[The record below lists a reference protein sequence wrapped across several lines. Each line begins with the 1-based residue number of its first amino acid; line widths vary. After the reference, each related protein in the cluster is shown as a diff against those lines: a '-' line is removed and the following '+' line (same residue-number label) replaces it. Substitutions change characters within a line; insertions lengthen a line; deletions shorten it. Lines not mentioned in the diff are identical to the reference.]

1 MAKLSAD
8 KKSVTVEKGDTLG
21 QIAADYAG
29 GYSNYKKLAAI
40 NNISNPNLIY
50 VGQVIKLTNEG
61 GSSSGS
67 SSSSSSKSTNTNK
80 AIVNSFGLQSNTD
93 NTLFATWSWNKSNT
107 ESYKVAWTYA
117 TGDGVAFNGSLSTV
131 TVDDDYPS
139 LARQSTYSIPNN
151 ATKVQFKV
159 KPISKTYKKNDVET
173 KYWEAEWSDVKTWTV
188 ATPLGT
194 PDTPNVEIDKFKLTA
209 SLDNIDIDGATH
221 IEFQVI
227 KDNASSKFAI
237 KKASIRTGHASY
249 VFTVSAGSQYKV
261 RCRAYNDNNKTYSD
275 WSNYSSNKGTIP
287 SAPESIT
294 DIRALSETSVY
305 ISWSAVA
312 NATGYGIE
320 YTTKKIYFDSSTEV
334 KSMSVTDVTT
344 HAEVTGMET
353 GEEYFFRVKATNEQ
367 GDSGW
372 SEIKSV
378 VIGDAPSAPTTWSS
392 TTTAIVGNPV
402 TLYWVHNAS
411 DGSSQTYAELE
422 LYIGDTLEEHTV
434 KNSEDEDEKD
444 KTSQWTL
451 DTSSYVEGTSVKWRV
466 RTAGVTK
473 EYGEWSVQRT
483 IDIYAPATL
492 ELSIT
497 DVNGNEIDTLT
508 SYPFYVKGIAGPKTQ
523 APIGYHLAIK
533 SNEIY
538 ETVDNVGNSKIINK
552 DEEVYSKYFD
562 TSMSLLAELSAG
574 SIDLENNVEY
584 TVVCTV
590 SMNSGLTAEANKS
603 FTVNWVEESYI
614 PNAEIGIDEDTMTAN
629 IRPYCEDGK
638 LVYYQ
643 VTLESDVYTK
653 TSTVLESVWGELL
666 TNTVTTTGER
676 VYDGMTANGE
686 TVYYCIVE
694 EKTPVTDVLLSV
706 YRREFDGSFTELA
719 TGLDSAK
726 TTTITD
732 PHPALDYARY
742 RIVATTKATGSV
754 GYYDPPGYPVGG
766 KAVIIQ
772 WDEDWSSFETSE
784 EAELE
789 QPPWSGSML
798 KLPYNI
804 DVSDTHSPDISLIEY
819 AGRSHPVSYY
829 GTQLG
834 TSAAW
839 SLEIEKDDKETLY
852 GLRRLARWMGD
863 VYVREPSGS
872 GYWASITVSFSQKH
886 CELTIPVT
894 LNISQVEGGV

>member
-1 MAKLSAD
+1 MAKLSSD
-8 KKSVTVEKGDTLG
+8 GKSVTVESGDTLEK
-21 QIAADYAG
+21 IAEDYAG
-29 GYSNYKKLAAI
+29 GYSNYKQLAAI

-50 VGQVIKLTNEG
+50 VGQVIKLTSED

-67 SSSSSSKSTNTNK
+67 SSSSTSKSTNTNK
-80 AIVNSFGLQSNTD
+80 ATIDHFGLQSNAD
-93 NTLFATWSWNKSNT
+93 NTLFATWTWNKSNT
-107 ESYKVAWTYA
+107 DSYKVAWTYA
-117 TGDGVAFNGSLSTV
+117 TGDGVSFNGNLSTIS
-131 TVDDDYPS
+131 VDDDYPA
-139 LARQSTYSIPNN
+139 LARQSTYSIPSN

-159 KPISKTYKKNDVET
+159 KPISKTYTKNDVET
-173 KYWEAEWSDVKTWTV
+173 NYWDASWSDVKTWTV
-188 ATPLGT
+188 ITPLGV
-194 PDTPNVEIDKFKLTA
+194 PDTPEVQIDKFKLTA
-209 SLDNIDIDGATH
+209 SLDNIDIEGATH
-221 IEFQVI
+221 IEFQVVKNNTTNI
-227 KDNASSKFAI
+227 FATQ
-237 KKASIRTGHASY
+237 KATISTSHASY
-249 VFTVSAGSQYKV
+249 TFTVSAGGQYKV
-261 RCRAYNDNNKTYSD
+261 RCRAYNIKSSAYSK
-275 WSNYSSNKGTIP
+275 WSNYSSNQGTIP

-294 DIRALSETSVY
+294 KIKALSETSVY

-320 YTTKKIYFDSSTEV
+320 YTTKKTYFDSSTEV
-334 KSMSVTDVTT
+334 KSMTVTDVTT

-378 VIGDAPSAPTTWSS
+378 VIGDTPSAPTTWSS

-411 DGSSQTYAELE
+411 DGSSQTYADLQ
-422 LYIGDTLEEHTV
+422 LYIGDTLEEYTI
-434 KNSEDEDEKD
+434 KNTEDEDEKD
-444 KTSQWTL
+444 KTSRWVL

-483 IDIYAPATL
+483 VDIYAPATL
-492 ELSIT
+492 ELYIT
-497 DVNGNEIDTLT
+497 DPAGNEIETLT
-508 SYPFYVKGIAGPKTQ
+508 SYPFYVTGVAGPKTQ
-523 APIGYHLAIK
+523 SPIGYHLSIK
-533 SNEIY
+533 ANEIY
-538 ETVDNVGNSKIINK
+538 ETTDNVGNSKTINK

-562 TSMSLLAELSAG
+562 TNMRLLAELSAG
-574 SIDLENNVEY
+574 VIDLENNISY
-584 TVVCTV
+584 TAVCTV
-590 SMNSGLTAEANKS
+590 SMNSGLTVEASKT

-629 IRPYCEDGK
+629 IRPYCETGE

-643 VTLESDVYTK
+643 VNFESDVYTK
-653 TSTVLESVWGELL
+653 TSTVLESVWGEALPNAM
-666 TNTVTTTGER
+666 TATGER
-676 VYDGMTANGE
+676 VYDGVTANGDA
-686 TVYYCIVE
+686 VYYCIVE

-742 RIVATTKATGSV
+742 RIVAITETTGAV

-784 EAELE
+784 EDELE

-804 DVSDTHSPDISLIEY
+804 DVSDSHSPDISFIEY

-834 TSAAW
+834 TSATW
-839 SLEIEKDDKETLY
+839 SLEIEKNDKETFY